1 MDKLLTYEKKIKFFL
16 KRRNT
21 VVILNYLFIIKC
33 KGAQKARVSTT
44 KSINSTEDKNNK
56 RIQNLFLNS
65 KGLVFEV
72 LVSLSSLFNLFSAS
86 SSNLPDL
93 PDET

>member
-1 MDKLLTYEKKIKFFL
+1 MEERPNLMDKLLTYEKKIKFFL

-44 KSINSTEDKNNK
+44 KSIQLKMKIIKEFKTC
-56 RIQNLFLNS
+56 F
-65 KGLVFEV
+65 
-72 LVSLSSLFNLFSAS
+72 
-86 SSNLPDL
+86 
-93 PDET
+93 